1 MSRLKPASVVLS
13 LLPVVL
19 LMLIHHHHST
29 DARFVASGVP
39 SIPSICKKPP
49 PRSEGVCAID
59 IEGYY
64 YDPSEFDCKIYKIGA
79 CHLIRGQSFGSL
91 QDCIS
96 TCIHGRSRN
105 HDYYVNA

>member
-1 MSRLKPASVVLS
+1 MSRPKPASVVLS
-13 LLPVVL
+13 LLLVVL
-19 LMLIHHHHST
+19 LMLVHHHRT
-29 DARFVASGVP
+29 DARFVASGAP
-39 SIPSICKKPP
+39 LIPSICKKPP
-49 PRSEGVCAID
+49 PRSEGVCATE

-64 YDPSEFDCKIYKIGA
+64 YEPSDLDCKIYRIGA
-79 CHLIRGQSFGSL
+79 CHVKRGQSFGSL